1 MSGQSHNLKITSP
14 FITESGF
21 RLPELNIR
29 YKTWGKL
36 NEDASNAVL
45 ICHALTGNAD
55 ADEWF
60 PGLFGRDGILDV
72 ENQFIICSNVLGG
85 CYGTTGPV
93 SVNPETGNIYKADF
107 PTVSIRDMVR
117 VQQLLLDH
125 LRIKSIELAIG
136 GSMGGMQVLEWL
148 VMDNRVQ
155 KAMLI
160 AMGIHHAAW
169 TIGVSEA
176 QRRAIQADKN
186 WNGGNYDLEKPPA
199 DGLAAARMMGM
210 IMYRSHAAFEKRFAR
225 DLQPGKTDLFKV
237 SSYLNYQ
244 GDKLVGRFDANTY
257 LRLTEAMD
265 SHDVYRDRS
274 MFGDILSD
282 INVPVLVIG
291 ISSDILYPTSE
302 QKELAIR
309 LGNATYEEI
318 DSDEGHDAFLIE
330 FPKMVTCYRNF
341 SESIHL
347 K

>member
-14 FITESGF
+14 FTTESGF
-21 RLPELNIR
+21 TFPELNIR

-36 NEDASNAVL
+36 NDDASNAVL
-45 ICHALTGNAD
+45 ICHALTGNAN

-60 PGLFGRDGILDV
+60 PGLFGKDGILDV
-72 ENQFIICSNVLGG
+72 DNQFIICSNVLGG

-93 SVNPETGNIYKADF
+93 SVNPATGNPYKADF

-117 VQQLLLDH
+117 AQQLLLDH
-125 LRIKSIELAIG
+125 LRVKSIELAIG
-136 GSMGGMQVLEWL
+136 GSMGGMQILEWL
-148 VMDNRVQ
+148 VMDNRIQ

-160 AMGIHHAAW
+160 AMGIHHSAW

-186 WNGGNYDLEKPPA
+186 WNAGYYDLDAPPT

-210 IMYRSHAAFEKRFAR
+210 IMYRSHAAFERRFSR
-225 DLQPGKTDLFKV
+225 ELQPDKTNLFKV
-237 SSYLNYQ
+237 NSYLNYQ
-244 GDKLVGRFDANTY
+244 GDKLVQRFDANTY
-257 LRLTEAMD
+257 LRLTMAMD
-265 SHDVYRDRS
+265 SHDVYRDRK
-274 MFGDILSD
+274 MYGDILSD

-330 FPKMVTCYRNF
+330 FPKMVAYFRNF
-341 SESIHL
+341 SKIFS
-347 K
+347 